1 MAIGDQSDHFA
12 RIKSLIP
19 RWFCDET
26 PVLDAVLRGFAAA
39 NAFVYR
45 LLMYAAMQTRLRT
58 ASDGWLDM
66 IAGDFF
72 GPSLTR
78 RAGQTDASFRN
89 RIVINLFRERATRAG
104 IVRVITELTGR
115 APIIFEPQRPLDTG
129 SYGGPMCGYG
139 AAGGYGSLRLPFQ
152 AFVTVFR
159 PKSAGIPMVAGY
171 GVATG
176 GYDMPSQAEIASLKF
191 VQGAVTDEDIYAAL
205 DSVKPVGTTL
215 WTRITN

>member
-1 MAIGDQSDHFA
+1 MAIGDQGDHFA

-19 RWFCDET
+19 RWFCDDT

-45 LLMYAAMQTRLRT
+45 LLMYATMQTRLRT
-58 ASDGWLDM
+58 ATDGWLDM
-66 IAGDFF
+66 MAGDFF
-72 GPSLTR
+72 GTSLTR

-89 RIVINLFRERATRAG
+89 QIVVNLFRERATRAG
-104 IVRVITELTGR
+104 IERVITELTGR
-115 APIIFEPQRPLDTG
+115 TPIIFEPQRPLDTG
-129 SYGGPMCGYG
+129 CYGGPIGGYG
-139 AAGGYGSLRLPFQ
+139 VAGGYGALGLPFQ

-159 PKSAGIPMVAGY
+159 PRSDGIPMVAGY

-176 GYDMPSQAEIASLKF
+176 GYNMPSQAEIASLKF